1 MSKPLV
7 VVTFE
12 TGNFRFVTY
21 AATEFIGRRLL
32 RDAWHVHSQQTGAD
46 PYYLDEFYDDVNV
59 LVVKPPAITRDGD
72 VWHVGGP
79 GANNQPTPEDVIDFV
94 RFGLNV
100 GHPIGADRDEF
111 NMDEVC
117 ALLHYHLG
125 VQAYVEYTG
134 GGCATIYAGGTF
146 RNYGEAGDSDETP
159 IYRQRALGGAGWF
172 TSPMGKGDPQQ
183 QALGSWH
190 EFVVGKDDDGESHTY
205 IKDAGVTNTRQIAA
219 LIALYVI
226 DAADFDNVTAI
237 GLDATQRGIPQ
248 NGA

>member
-12 TGNFRFVTY
+12 TSNFRFVTY
-21 AATEFIGRRLL
+21 AATEVIGRALL

-59 LVVKPPAITRDGD
+59 LVVKPPAITRDGE

-79 GANNQPTPEDVIDFV
+79 GTNNQPTVEDIVDFV

-125 VQAYVEYTG
+125 VRAYVEYTG
-134 GGCATIYAGGTF
+134 GGCATIYAGAT
-146 RNYGEAGDSDETP
+146 RQEHGEVDHEGLP
-159 IYRQRALGGAGWF
+159 VYRYPCLGGPGRF
-172 TSPMGKGDPQQ
+172 TGSIGNPLTQTV
-183 QALGSWH
+183 GSWH
-190 EFVVGKDDDGESHTY
+190 EFYVGPEEQTGDDPLPSIGDL
-205 IKDAGVTNTRQIAA
+205 GVTNTRQIAA
-219 LIALYVI
+219 LIALHVI